1 MRHAGT
7 CERTRAHGPDLYV
20 NTRSRNALA
29 RPHAQISIYSINE
42 VTVFTLPVCQNKVTR
57 FLHMPVLGCDIY
69 SRIQCTVQFVVV
81 GDTG

>member
-7 CERTRAHGPDLYV
+7 CERTRAHGPDLYGPDLYV

-42 VTVFTLPVCQNKVTR
+42 VTVFTLPVC
-57 FLHMPVLGCDIY
+57 
-69 SRIQCTVQFVVV
+69 
-81 GDTG
+81 

>member
-1 MRHAGT
+1 MNVIWNLNLLKKIVDIFSPSEMRHAGT

-42 VTVFTLPVCQNKVTR
+42 VTVFTLPVC
-57 FLHMPVLGCDIY
+57 
-69 SRIQCTVQFVVV
+69 
-81 GDTG
+81 